1 MDIAPAELLKPHY
14 QRVRHATYVSW
25 QGLSLNLLYSQ
36 RFCCI
41 SAAYTMHTKNFNPVF
56 NSYLIYIGVA
66 LASAGVAL
74 YTPLIVS
81 ETGKNFSGTWAAA
94 ILFGLN
100 LGRVLGSYLGGRYP
114 RLANH
119 PLAVSGNIL
128 LEGIALY
135 CMAYLQQA
143 WALALFA
150 LLAGLGSGLSFP
162 GLKNYLLKLKDLDQ
176 GSLFS
181 RLAFAIRMGLV
192 SGYLV
197 AAWAPIHSLKLVFLF
212 VLLSFIAYAIFMLY
226 AMRDIS
232 RHEALQLS
240 RASASKAK
248 ELSSSNEPLHLAS
261 DNLPASKLPLMFHLS
276 NAVFWCFAIQP
287 MIGFSLHI
295 PKFTPEIPVSTPFWL
310 AALVIIFFQIP
321 VSKRAV
327 RTRDHFRFLRIGY
340 GCLFLSF
347 ALMVVAGQSAAAV
360 IASAILLSFGQVFYG
375 PSFDVVIARFSANSS
390 EQTGKLMSQQML
402 YQSMGTMFG
411 SLIGGVL
418 FDLAQRLH
426 LPSLN
431 WLLLALGSLWMMV
444 LSKHKIP
451 DLYRS
456 AKLSSA
462 KLSTA
467 SASSNL

>member
-1 MDIAPAELLKPHY
+1 
-14 QRVRHATYVSW
+14 
-25 QGLSLNLLYSQ
+25 
-36 RFCCI
+36 
-41 SAAYTMHTKNFNPVF
+41 MHTKTFNPVF

-181 RLAFAIRMGLV
+181 RLAFAIRIGLV
-192 SGYLV
+192 SGYLL

-212 VLLSFIAYAIFMLY
+212 VLLSFIAYGIFMLY

-232 RHEALQLS
+232 RHEALQLKLT
-240 RASASKAK
+240 SASNAN
-248 ELSSSNEPLHLAS
+248 SFSAANAQATHLAS
-261 DNLPASKLPLMFHLS
+261 DNLPVLKLPLMFHLS

-340 GCLFLSF
+340 ACLFLSF
-347 ALMVVAGQSAAAV
+347 ALMVVAGQYAAAV

-390 EQTGKLMSQQML
+390 EQTGQLMSQQML

-431 WLLLALGSLWMMV
+431 WLLLALGSLWMMT

-451 DLYRS
+451 DLYRN

-462 KLSTA
+462 RLSNANGAAKL
-467 SASSNL
+467 

>member
-1 MDIAPAELLKPHY
+1 
-14 QRVRHATYVSW
+14 
-25 QGLSLNLLYSQ
+25 
-36 RFCCI
+36 
-41 SAAYTMHTKNFNPVF
+41 MHTKTFNPVF
-56 NSYLIYIGVA
+56 NSYLIYVGVA

-192 SGYLV
+192 TGYLI

-212 VLLSFIAYAIFMLY
+212 VLLSFIAYGIFMLY

-232 RHEALQLS
+232 RHEARQLS
-240 RASASKAK
+240 IANGSASNA
-248 ELSSSNEPLHLAS
+248 LTAGNAAQHLAS
-261 DNLPASKLPLMFHLS
+261 DNLPALKLPLMFHLS

-321 VSKRAV
+321 VSRRAV

-347 ALMVVAGQSAAAV
+347 ALMVIAGQHAAAV

-402 YQSMGTMFG
+402 YQSMGTMVG

-431 WLLLALGSLWMMV
+431 WLLLALGSLWMMF

-456 AKLSSA
+456 ARQSTVSA
-462 KLSTA
+462 T
-467 SASSNL
+467 SNL

>member
-1 MDIAPAELLKPHY
+1 MSNKA
-14 QRVRHATYVSW
+14 
-25 QGLSLNLLYSQ
+25 
-36 RFCCI
+36 
-41 SAAYTMHTKNFNPVF
+41 FNPVF

-100 LGRVLGSYLGGRYP
+100 LGRVAGSYLGGRYP

-150 LLAGLGSGLSFP
+150 VLAGLGSGLSFP
-162 GLKNYLLKLKDLDQ
+162 GLKNYLLKLKELDQ

-181 RLAFAIRMGLV
+181 RLAFAIRIGLV
-192 SGYLV
+192 GGYLI
-197 AAWAPIHSLKLVFLF
+197 AAWVPIHSLKIVFLF
-212 VLLSFIAYAIFMLY
+212 VLISFIAYGIFMLY
-226 AMRDIS
+226 AMRAIS
-232 RHEALQLS
+232 RHEMLGLS
-240 RASASKAK
+240 QAQASASAFSLD
-248 ELSSSNEPLHLAS
+248 ESPRLH
-261 DNLPASKLPLMFHLS
+261 PADAAPAKLPLKFHLS
-276 NAVFWCFAIQP
+276 NALFWCFAVQP

-327 RTRDHFRFLRIGY
+327 RTRDHFRFLQIGY
-340 GCLFLSF
+340 GCLFVSF
-347 ALMVVAGQSAAAV
+347 ALMVLAGDHASAV
-360 IASAILLSFGQVFYG
+360 IASAIVLSFGQVFYG
-375 PSFDVVIARFSANSS
+375 PSFDVLIARFASSSS
-390 EQTGKLMSQQML
+390 EDTGRLMSQQIF
-402 YQSMGTMFG
+402 YQSVGTMIG
-411 SLIGGVL
+411 SLAGGVL
-418 FDLAQRLH
+418 FDLAQRVH
-426 LPSLN
+426 WSGLN
-431 WLLLALGSLWMMV
+431 WLLLALGSLVMMG
-444 LSKHKIP
+444 LSKNKIP
-451 DLYRS
+451 NLYRN
-456 AKLSSA
+456 ARQHA
-462 KLSTA
+462 
-467 SASSNL
+467 